1 MKRLSLASL
10 LLCLLIGFLLG
21 GLIPMPW
28 DEDPP
33 RPQELAAA
41 ALLKP
46 AVSATSQTDSAP
58 ESLDTKDNFALL
70 TAACTVTRA
79 LKEQDYTALS
89 NFVHPKKGL
98 TFTPYSTVDPESDQT
113 FTPEQI
119 RNLKKDNTVYPWGFE
134 DGRGNLIE
142 MTIPQYLA
150 RYVWNADY
158 TQAPQIGID
167 RILLSGNALE
177 NLTLAYPGC
186 RFVDFSYPSADPVND
201 GLDWS
206 SLKLVFYPSDTQW
219 YLVGIIHG
227 EWTV

>member
-1 MKRLSLASL
+1 MKRLTLASL

-46 AVSATSQTDSAP
+46 TVSASSQSDSTP
-58 ESLDTKDNFALL
+58 EPLDTKDNFALL
-70 TAACTVTRA
+70 TAACSVSRA
-79 LKEQDYTALS
+79 LKVQDYTALS
-89 NFVHPKKGL
+89 ALIHPQKGL
-98 TFTPYSTVDPESDQT
+98 TFTPYSTVDPERDQT

-119 RNLKKDNTVYPWGFE
+119 KHLKTDSTVYAWGFE

-142 MTIPQYLA
+142 MTISQYLA
-150 RYVWNADY
+150 RYVWDADY

-177 NLTLAYPGC
+177 NLTQAYPGC